1 MSNADSQARVA
12 EIDEA
17 LASMRSCYKSVVSE
31 IESRLM
37 EKIVRLIDSN
47 DEQLRGEIKAYQSLL
62 TLPQQLQQERDQ
74 LTALP
79 DEGAGSGAL
88 VQYD

>member
-1 MSNADSQARVA
+1 MASNQAESRIA
-12 EIDEA
+12 EIEEA
-17 LASMRSCYKSVVSE
+17 LASMRNCYKSVVSE
-31 IESRLM
+31 IESRM
-37 EKIVRLIDSN
+37 KDKIVRLIDSN

-62 TLPQQLQQERDQ
+62 TLPEQLQQERDQ
-74 LTALP
+74 LVALP

>member
-1 MSNADSQARVA
+1 MDNERIE
-12 EIDEA
+12 EIDKA
-17 LASMRSCYKSVVSE
+17 LAAMKSCYKHVVSE
-31 IESRLM
+31 IESRVK
-37 EKIVRLIDSN
+37 EKIALLIDSN
-47 DEQLRGEIKAYQSLL
+47 DEQLRGEIKAYQSILA
-62 TLPQQLQQERDQ
+62 LPQQLQQERDQ